1 MHAPRLSH
9 QFDGEHDDPDVHSP
23 IDVQG
28 CKTSAPHRRQ
38 VLALTVAGAAAA
50 LAAPLAR
57 AQSTAMPGRTIRL
70 IVPFPPGGLIDQMAR
85 LIAPR
90 LAQELGQTIV
100 IDNKPGAGGNLG
112 AAEAA
117 RANPDGSTLLM
128 ASPPLTISPALYPKL
143 PYRPEQIVPI
153 GIVGR
158 VPNVLIVSN
167 KSPIRSVGE
176 LLNAARQ
183 APGKLNYASNGN
195 GTSLHLSAEL
205 LKANSGTFVV
215 HIPYRGAAAAVTGL
229 IGGEVDFMFE
239 NLPSVLGQIQGGA
252 VRALAVTTATRSK
265 ALPQVP
271 TLIESGLEGFEVSAW
286 YGLAAPAGV
295 PAALLERFGQ
305 ALAKV
310 AAQADLVR
318 EMETRGA
325 EVGWLDAPAAA
336 KFMVADAARWKRVT
350 ERAKISLE

>member
-1 MHAPRLSH
+1 MAEQNAP
-9 QFDGEHDDPDVHSP
+9 SP
-23 IDVQG
+23 QIINP
-28 CKTSAPHRRQ
+28 SSRRRQ
-38 VLALTVAGAAAA
+38 WLLGATAAS
-50 LAAPLAR
+50 LLGAR
-57 AQSTAMPGRTIRL
+57 AVQAQSTTLAGRPIRL

-85 LIAPR
+85 LISPR
-90 LAQELGQTIV
+90 LAQELGQPIV
-100 IDNKPGAGGNLG
+100 VDNKPGAGGNLG

-117 RANPDGSTLLM
+117 RAPADGSTLLM

-143 PYRPEQIVPI
+143 PYRPEQIVPL
-153 GIVGR
+153 GIIGR
-158 VPNVLIVSN
+158 VPNVLLVSGR
-167 KSPIRSVGE
+167 SPIRSVAE
-176 LLNAARQ
+176 LLQRARS
-183 APGKLNYASNGN
+183 APGQLNYASNGN

-205 LKANSGTFVV
+205 LKATSGTFVV

-239 NLPSVLGQIQGGA
+239 NLPSVLGQIQGGT

-295 PAALLERFGQ
+295 PAPVLERLGQ

-310 AAQADLVR
+310 AEQPDLVQ
-318 EMETRGA
+318 EMSSRGA
-325 EVGWLDAPAAA
+325 EVGWLDSTAAA
-336 KFMVADAARWKRVT
+336 RFMATDAARWKRVT
-350 ERAKISLE
+350 ERARISLE